1 MTCRLETNES
11 GGRRLVKYQ
20 RRSTELSEEQW
31 DALDKLAAKL
41 GCVAEGGS
49 RTGKPSWR
57 SLLRLLTTEDLE
69 VTRRKH

>member
-1 MTCRLETNES
+1 MTCRLEQNES
-11 GGRRLVKYQ
+11 GGRRLVKYV

-31 DALDKLAAKL
+31 AALDDLARRL
-41 GCVAEGGS
+41 GCKAEGGS

-57 SLLRLLTTEDLE
+57 SLLRLLTTSDLE